1 LAEGGIAMRLA
12 VASAV
17 CAWVLIEG
25 KPAGA
30 EGARVPTGA
39 IDRGS

>member
-1 LAEGGIAMRLA
+1 MLVGALLA

-25 KPAGA
+25 KRAESKA
-30 EGARVPTGA
+30 EGA
-39 IDRGS
+39 